1 MHYKISFVILIYA
14 AVATIDAILGIVNAL
29 NVLESYLY
37 RLAAATAIAAILFYL
52 NNKEKTL
59 RPLIFISASLVFS
72 IIILTQG
79 QPDVAKIINTALK
92 IAAAVLT
99 LKPKLIEIEII
110 AEDQKESPEIREEG
124 SP

>member
-29 NVLESYLY
+29 NILESYLY
-37 RLAAATAIAAILFYL
+37 RLAAATAIAAIFLYL

>member
-14 AVATIDAILGIVNAL
+14 AVATIDAMLGIVNTP
-29 NVLESYLY
+29 NILESYLY
-37 RLAAATAIAAILFYL
+37 RLAAATAIAAILLYL

-99 LKPKLIEIEII
+99 LKPQLIEIEII